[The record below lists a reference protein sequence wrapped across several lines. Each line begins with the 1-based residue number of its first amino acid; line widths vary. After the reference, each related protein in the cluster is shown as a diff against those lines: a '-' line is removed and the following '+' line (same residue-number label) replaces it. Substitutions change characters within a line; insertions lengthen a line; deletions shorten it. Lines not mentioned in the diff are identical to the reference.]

1 MEKPTTK
8 GTTPV
13 EQAPQRELSLQN
25 NFYNSIKNKH
35 NIKTP

>member
-8 GTTPV
+8 
-13 EQAPQRELSLQN
+13 APQQELFLQN